1 MIGISKESQLKKFKE
16 PKFNYAKYAKWIH
29 SNNKVCVICG
39 DANIEIHHI
48 TDINRIDGIRRDNR
62 RVVTL
67 CKNHHKESKF
77 GIHIM
82 AKEDFYLNVM
92 DLDKLLFHSKLL
104 LEEYEND
111 NS

>member
-39 DANIEIHHI
+39 GVNIEIHHI
-48 TDINRIDGIRRDNR
+48 TDINRIDGVRRDDK

-67 CKNHHKESKF
+67 CKNHHKDSKL

-92 DLDKLLFHSKLL
+92 DLDTLLFHSKLL
-104 LEEYEND
+104 LEEYRND
-111 NS
+111 

>member
-1 MIGISKESQLKKFKE
+1 MIGISKASQLKKNKE

-29 SNNKVCVICG
+29 SNDKCCVICG
-39 DANIEIHHI
+39 DANIEVHHL
-48 TDINRIDGIRRDNR
+48 TDINKIHGARRDDR

-92 DLDKLLFHSKLL
+92 DLDTLLFHAKLL
-104 LEEYEND
+104 LEEYENE
-111 NS
+111 

>member
-1 MIGISKESQLKKFKE
+1 MR
-16 PKFNYAKYAKWIH
+16 
-29 SNNKVCVICG
+29 
-39 DANIEIHHI
+39 
-48 TDINRIDGIRRDNR
+48 TDINRIDGVRRDDK

-92 DLDKLLFHSKLL
+92 DLDTLLFHSKLL
-104 LEEYEND
+104 LKEYENE
-111 NS
+111 

>member
-1 MIGISKESQLKKFKE
+1 
-16 PKFNYAKYAKWIH
+16 
-29 SNNKVCVICG
+29 
-39 DANIEIHHI
+39 
-48 TDINRIDGIRRDNR
+48 
-62 RVVTL
+62 
-67 CKNHHKESKF
+67 
-77 GIHIM
+77 M